1 MTRTFQ
7 ENREES
13 ALGAKAEVR
22 PAEGTSVPAPGTEV
36 RPAGG
41 ERAGEPRRGEG
52 VGEPREGERR
62 LKVLLIAS
70 HAVQYATPQFR
81 LMAQDPRVDALVA
94 YCSLQGAE
102 AGVDPEFGVPVSWD
116 VPLLEGYRWVQ
127 VPNKARRPGL
137 GRFFGL
143 VNTGLWKL
151 IRTGGFDA
159 VVIYTGYAYA
169 SFWIA
174 LAAARSAGKALVY
187 GTDGTSLRPR
197 DTRWWKSW
205 LKPLVAPRIF
215 RMADVA
221 LVGSAAGAELMR
233 SIGLPEERIALTP
246 FAVDNEWWT
255 QRAAE
260 VDRGAVRR
268 EWGVPESSPVA
279 LYCAKLQPWKR
290 PQDVLRAFAR
300 AGVADAYL
308 VMAGEGP
315 MRAELEAEAAALG
328 VAERVRWLGFV
339 NQSRLPATYSAA
351 DLFVLPSEYDPCPV
365 VVCEAMLCGRP
376 VVLSDEIRGRFDLV
390 EPGKTGFIYRCGD
403 VQALAGVLR
412 NVLADR
418 PRLAEMSAAA
428 RRRMETWSPRENL
441 EAFVDGIERAVRR
454 KSEQRAG
461 SAS

>member
-22 PAEGTSVPAPGTEV
+22 PADGTTLPATGTEV

-41 ERAGEPRRGEG
+41 ERA
-52 VGEPREGERR
+52 GEPREGERR

-260 VDRGAVRR
+260 
-268 EWGVPESSPVA
+268 P
-279 LYCAKLQPWKR
+279 
-290 PQDVLRAFAR
+290 
-300 AGVADAYL
+300 
-308 VMAGEGP
+308 
-315 MRAELEAEAAALG
+315 
-328 VAERVRWLGFV
+328 
-339 NQSRLPATYSAA
+339 T
-351 DLFVLPSEYDPCPV
+351 
-365 VVCEAMLCGRP
+365 
-376 VVLSDEIRGRFDLV
+376 
-390 EPGKTGFIYRCGD
+390 
-403 VQALAGVLR
+403 
-412 NVLADR
+412 
-418 PRLAEMSAAA
+418 
-428 RRRMETWSPRENL
+428 SPRSSSSFSSTGKSS
-441 EAFVDGIERAVRR
+441 AWPRCSKAPPTRPWRA
-454 KSEQRAG
+454 
-461 SAS
+461 

>member
-1 MTRTFQ
+1 MR
-7 ENREES
+7 S
-13 ALGAKAEVR
+13 
-22 PAEGTSVPAPGTEV
+22 
-36 RPAGG
+36 AGG
-41 ERAGEPRRGEG
+41 ERAGEPRTGEG

-102 AGVDPEFGVPVSWD
+102 AGVDPEFGVEVSWD
-116 VPLLEGYRWVQ
+116 VPLLEGYRWVE

-151 IRTGGFDA
+151 IRSGGFDA

-187 GTDGTSLRPR
+187 GTDGTSLKPR
-197 DTRWWKSW
+197 DTRWWKLW

-268 EWGVPESSPVA
+268 EWGVPESSAVV

-315 MRAELEAEAAALG
+315 MHAKLEAEAAALG

-339 NQSRLPATYSAA
+339 NQSRLPGTYAA
-351 DLFVLPSEYDPCPV
+351 SDLMVLPSEYEPFGV
-365 VVCEAMLCGRP
+365 VVNEAMVCGCA
-376 VVLSDEIRGRFDLV
+376 VAVSDHVGAGAALV
-390 EPGKTGFIYRCGD
+390 EDGRTGFIFPVGD
-403 VQALAGVLR
+403 VEALAVIMRGVLP
-412 NVLADR
+412 DR
-418 PRLAEMSAAA
+418 ARLAEMSAAA

-441 EAFVDGIERAVRR
+441 EAMVDAIERAVRR
-454 KSEQRAG
+454 RARPG
-461 SAS
+461 RG

>member
-13 ALGAKAEVR
+13 VLAERTSVR
-22 PAEGTSVPAPGTEV
+22 PEDSE
-36 RPAGG
+36 RDG
-41 ERAGEPRRGEG
+41 ELREG
-52 VGEPREGERR
+52 VKR

-81 LMAQDPRVDALVA
+81 LMACDPRVDALVA

-102 AGVDPEFGVPVSWD
+102 AGVDPEFGVEVSWD
-116 VPLLEGYRWVQ
+116 VPLLEGYRWVE
-127 VPNKARRPGL
+127 VANRARRPGL

-151 IRTGGFDA
+151 VRRGGFDA

-174 LAAARSAGKALVY
+174 VAAARSSGKALVY

-215 RMADVA
+215 KMADVA
-221 LVGSAAGAELMR
+221 LAGSAAGAELMR

-255 QRAAE
+255 RRAAE

-268 EWGVPESSPVA
+268 EWGVPESGAVV

-300 AGVADAYL
+300 AGVENAYL

-315 MRAELEAEAAALG
+315 MRAELEAESGALG
-328 VAERVRWLGFV
+328 ARERVKWLGFV
-339 NQSRLPATYSAA
+339 NQSKLPATYSAA

-403 VQALAGVLR
+403 VDVLAGILREVLP
-412 NVLADR
+412 DR
-418 PRLAEMSAAA
+418 ARLGEMSGAA
-428 RRRMETWSPRENL
+428 RRRMETWSMHENV
-441 EAFVDGIERAVRR
+441 EALVAAIERAVRR
-454 KSEQRAG
+454 RHG
-461 SAS
+461 V